1 MKSIGIIIA
10 SLSEKEYKQFYEFIA
25 HKGKDKDSLPLRLFE
40 IYRKDYDKTENQI
53 LKELGIK
60 ETNYFY
66 QVRHRL
72 KVLIEDFV
80 LDLSIQSEGN
90 YFTEVSNNINIAHY
104 LRNKNLHE
112 KALKALLKAE
122 KICEQNSDFELLIVV
137 YSHMLA
143 IAQVYPEIEVYE
155 IIEKQKN
162 ARKKAEIFNQL
173 EVDYSTFKY
182 ELYKSNYSLPHSEIL
197 NKLDNYLTQFHLY
210 DLTKLETFN
219 LQYKVLS
226 IIIEVMIYNDNTYE
240 LFKQYEQ
247 HFLNWDKQ
255 LLFNKKNIE
264 KKLSITYRMCLYL
277 LRQFRFEEC
286 NVYLERFY
294 KDLQLPEAEALGS
307 YLLLYYQVK
316 TVALAYTGK
325 VSSAIFATLDILER
339 NLINNRIDVSFIFL
353 FNLANYY
360 FINANY
366 ENALEIF
373 LKLEKKKSFSHYL
386 SSSVKLDIN
395 IYKAMIIII
404 LKKKDTSIIKN
415 LEMELNNLKDIP
427 QRKKDFIQIL
437 FYMSKNKD
445 WKEDKNFLE
454 TIKDFL
460 ATKTRISIGDDEHI
474 CFNSFLKSLL
484 NGTSYSEEFYQLV
497 SKEIKLRTGNDVQ
510 IKLS

>member
-10 SLSEKEYKQFYEFIA
+10 SLSDQEVKEFYDFIEK
-25 HKGKDKDSLPLRLFE
+25 KGKDKESLPLKLFE
-40 IYRKDYDKTENQI
+40 VYRKDYDKPESQI

-72 KVLIEDFV
+72 KTLIEDYV
-80 LDLSIQSEGN
+80 LTLSIQNEAN

-155 IIEKQKN
+155 IVEKQNN

-182 ELYKSNYSLPHSEIL
+182 ELYKSNYSLPPSEIL
-197 NKLDNYLTQFHLY
+197 DKLDNYLKKFHLY
-210 DLTKLETFN
+210 DLTKLESFN

-226 IIIEVMIYNDNTYE
+226 IIMEVMIYNDNTYD

-247 HFLNWDKQ
+247 NFIEWDKQ
-255 LLFNKKNIE
+255 LLFNKRNIE
-264 KKLSITYRMCLYL
+264 KKLSLTYRMCVYL

-286 NVYLERFY
+286 NTYLERFY
-294 KDLQLPEAEALGS
+294 HDLQLPEAEALGS

-316 TVALAYTGK
+316 TVVYAYTGK
-325 VSSAIFATLDILER
+325 VSSAIYATLDILER
-339 NLINNRIDVSFIFL
+339 NLINNRIDVNFIFL
-353 FNLANYY
+353 FNLANFY
-360 FINANY
+360 FINANF
-366 ENALEIF
+366 ENALDTF
-373 LKLEKKKSFSHYL
+373 LKLEKKKNFAKYL
-386 SSSVKLDIN
+386 TQTIRLDIN
-395 IYKAMIIII
+395 IYKAMIMIM
-404 LKKKDTSIIKN
+404 LKKKDITLLKN
-415 LEMELNNLKDIP
+415 LEQEMNSETNIS
-427 QRKKDFIQIL
+427 QRKKDFINIL
-437 FYMSKNKD
+437 IRISRFKD
-445 WKEDKNFLE
+445 WEKDSKFLDEIENFL
-454 TIKDFL
+454 K
-460 ATKTRISIGDDEHI
+460 TKTRISIGDEEHI
-474 CFNSFLKSLL
+474 CFNSFLKSLI
-484 NGTSYSEEFYQLV
+484 NKTNYADEFFQLV
-497 SKEIKLRTGNDVQ
+497 ANEVKIRTGKDIQ